1 MDGTLLQ
8 GRTIF
13 HLAEKK
19 GFKKELKGF
28 INSSLQPYEK
38 TIEIAKLLKGIS
50 KDELLSLFHEIPF
63 RPHVNELISTL
74 KKHGFI
80 IALATDSYDIV
91 ANAVKGRLSLDYS
104 FANNLIFNDTICTGE
119 VKIHNTEYVAD
130 EITSE
135 FYSISKSC
143 VLEQLCI
150 SHKISLQE
158 SIAVGDGMVDCGML
172 KKAGL
177 GIAVYASKEVN
188 RCANISTN
196 NLMDILSY
204 VNGR

>member
-19 GFKKELKGF
+19 GFKGELQGF
-28 INSSLQPYEK
+28 IDSSLKPYEK
-38 TIEIAKLLKGIS
+38 TIKIAQLLKGIS
-50 KDELLSLFHEIPF
+50 KAELLSLFQEIPF

-91 ANAVKGRLSLDYS
+91 ANDVKERLRLDYA
-104 FANNLIFNDTICTGE
+104 FANNLIFDGTICTGE
-119 VKIHNTEYVAD
+119 VKIHNAEYVAD
-130 EITSE
+130 EITNKY
-135 FYSISKSC
+135 YSISKSC
-143 VLEQLCI
+143 VLEQLCT
-150 SHKISLQE
+150 SHKISLQD

-177 GIAVYASKEVN
+177 GIAVYASEEVN
-188 RCANISTN
+188 TCADIATN

-204 VNGR
+204 VDG